1 VRDTIQEVV
10 FGVTGQT
17 LYLDAPEGVPSA
29 VTSVTVVRS
38 DGDDASSSES
48 ALGSPSVSSV
58 TTTLSA
64 AAGTSETDTKAVP
77 LTSATGF
84 VVNRPY
90 LLTATTN
97 ETAWVVFAAIS
108 GSTGYARTP
117 LTSSFAS
124 GSTIASP
131 RISAT
136 VDATWVATASKLS
149 DESGLDRMQTDAWRA
164 GDNDEDPRYRAIW
177 LYTVAGIVRRRETR
191 FDLVRYTAQHA
202 ITPVDVDERFPGWL
216 DRVPNDYRRDQGQS
230 LIDEA
235 FRAVKF
241 DLLADGHATR
251 WIRRQDVIGELVVCK
266 AQVQA
271 AELAVMHGALQVE
284 ALKTAEAAYETRL
297 TQLIR
302 GPNLKIGSTPGGSI
316 AGGRER
322 APLGRR

>member
-1 VRDTIQEVV
+1 MRDTVQEIV

-38 DGDDASSSES
+38 DGDDSSSSES

-90 LLTATTN
+90 LLTATTG

-149 DESGLDRMQTDAWRA
+149 DES
-164 GDNDEDPRYRAIW
+164 DEDPRYRAIW
-177 LYTVAGIVRRRETR
+177 LYTVAGVVRRRETR

-271 AELAVMHGALQVE
+271 AELAVMHGALQLE
-284 ALKTAEAAYETRL
+284 ALKTAEAAYEARFG
-297 TQLIR
+297 QLIR

>member
-1 VRDTIQEVV
+1 VRDTVQEIV

-17 LYLDAPEGVPSA
+17 LYLDAPEGVPSS

-38 DGDDASSSES
+38 DADDGSSSES
-48 ALGSPSVSSV
+48 ALGSPSVSTV

-64 AAGTSETDTKAVP
+64 AAGYDQSDTKAVP

-90 LLTATTN
+90 LLTATTG

-117 LTSSFAS
+117 LTSAFAS
-124 GSTIASP
+124 GSTIAST

-149 DESGLDRMQTDAWRA
+149 DESGLGRIRTDTWRPN
-164 GDNDEDPRYRAIW
+164 DDDEDPRYRAIW
-177 LYTVAGIVRRRETR
+177 LYTVAGLPRRRETR

-202 ITPVDVDERFPGWL
+202 ITPVDVDQRFAGWL
-216 DRVPNDYRRDQGQS
+216 DRVPADYRRDQGQS

-241 DLLADGHATR
+241 DILADGHATR
-251 WIRRQDVIGELVVCK
+251 WIRRQDVIGELVVHK

-271 AELAVMHGALQVE
+271 CELAVIHGAATID
-284 ALKTAEAAYETRL
+284 ALKTSEAAYEARFD
-297 TQLIR
+297 QLIR
-302 GPNLKIGSTPGGSI
+302 GPNLKIGSVPGGAI
-316 AGGRER
+316 VGGRVR